1 MVVRELIA
9 MFGIDFNPAGA
20 KKAESAMDGLKS
32 MAGKLGLALS
42 AGAIAKGL
50 YSVVEM
56 AAAASE
62 NLSLLKVTFGQSSD
76 SVLAWAD
83 ANSRALGRSKFSLRE
98 YVGAIGVVTKGLT
111 GSEKDA
117 ATVGKSFAQLA
128 VDLKAYF
135 DLASDEDALNALR
148 SGLTGET
155 EPLKKFGIVMDEAG
169 LAAFA
174 LQKGHKTLWKDMAA
188 AEKTMIRYA
197 FVMQSATAKDVFG
210 AASREAGSF
219 GNRIAALKDRFKE
232 LATQLGGAFLP
243 MAQKLL
249 DLFDDYEPH
258 IRAVAT
264 IIGDLAS
271 KTYFFEWIAGIAAAR
286 GGLAL
291 INMLIQLYRV
301 IRTRV
306 LLSLIGLFTNL
317 ATVTTWL
324 GAATTATWG
333 FIAAWAPVVGLVLG
347 VIALA
352 AAIAAVGIAFAQ
364 TIATGTNFI
373 ADLSE
378 EWLGM
383 QTFIVDS
390 LMLIDGVFRRVW
402 SGISG
407 FINEVLESIRSKIA
421 GVLPEGVLNML
432 AKVGVDLRGADAA
445 AQSRA
450 GAGAV
455 APPGTTVAS
464 RSVSVTNGAVN
475 VTIQGNATPGTAQ
488 QVGKEVQ
495 KALDNNNRTLAA
507 TAPAAPV

>member
-1 MVVRELIA
+1 MVVRELVA

-32 MAGKLGLALS
+32 MAGKLGIALS

-188 AEKTMIRYA
+188 AEKTMVRYA

-232 LATQLGGAFLP
+232 LATQIGGAFLP

-258 IRAVAT
+258 IRAVAN

-306 LLSLIGLFTNL
+306 LLSLVSTFMNL
-317 ATVTTWL
+317 ATLTAWL
-324 GAATTATWG
+324 GTATTATWA
-333 FIAAWAPVVGLVLG
+333 FIVAWAPV
-347 VIALA
+347 
-352 AAIAAVGIAFAQ
+352 AAVVAAVLLLGAAVYALWQQF
-364 TIATGTNFI
+364 TTGTNFI
-373 ADLSE
+373 AEFLED
-378 EWLGM
+378 WIG
-383 QTFIVDS
+383 
-390 LMLIDGVFRRVW
+390 
-402 SGISG
+402 
-407 FINEVLESIRSKIA
+407 LESDIATGLGIIDEWFTKTWSEISAYVSDALEKIRAKIA
-421 GVLPEGVLNML
+421 GVLPKGVLNFL

-445 AQSRA
+445 AKART
-450 GAGAV
+450 GAGQTA
-455 APPGTTVAS
+455 APGTTVAS